1 MKYYVNYKNN
11 KWSVWEASDN
21 CHTTPKVECRWNV
34 DETMRSYTIQTY
46 ANSMTEAL
54 EKGQALILAY
64 IEEHRNPLTTL
75 TEVVNGEASFR
86 TMPEIIHE
94 LCRAVLDMEK
104 K

>member
-1 MKYYVNYKNN
+1 MKYYINYKNN

-21 CHTTPKVECRWNV
+21 CHTTPKVDCTWNI
-34 DETMRSYTIQTY
+34 DETLRSYTIHTY
-46 ANSMTEAL
+46 ADSMSEAL
-54 EKGQALILAY
+54 EKGQVLILAY

>member
-1 MKYYVNYKNN
+1 MKYYINYANN
-11 KWSVWEASDN
+11 KWTIWDAPDDKY
-21 CHTTPKVECRWNV
+21 TTPKVNCTWNT
-34 DETMRSYTIQTY
+34 DETLRSYTTHAY

-54 EKGQALILAY
+54 EKGQVLILAY

-75 TEVVNGEASFR
+75 TEVINGEASFR